1 MARRTSKSVTQS
13 VRRVA
18 PSPLLSPG
26 SVYPE
31 LQSDYAAA
39 KDSKYVR
46 RRMGLPST
54 GAGADWHLR
63 SEPAWLKLVER
74 ARDFD
79 RNDVIVA
86 QGVDRAVTNT
96 LQAGIQL
103 DPQTGDRS
111 VDQDL
116 WARWQAWSNDPQL
129 CDVAG
134 ELTFDD
140 IAWHCLR
147 SALVDGDVFALATDS
162 GALQVLEAHRVRTPR
177 GAKGV
182 VLGVELD
189 ALRRR
194 VAYHVQDEREDGAI
208 GATGSR
214 RIPAYAGNPPLR
226 QVMHVMLPRRASQ
239 SRGVTAF
246 APMFDVAG
254 MFEDL
259 QFAKLVQS
267 QVVSCFAVL
276 RTTDAEIRR
285 VPYAQ
290 RGAATTETESD
301 GSTLRREGVR
311 PGMELRGAPGERL
324 EGFSPNVP
332 NAEFFDHARLI
343 LTLIGINLGLPLVL
357 LTLDSS
363 ETNFSGWRGAVDQAR
378 IGFRRNQRQ
387 LIQRLLRPVYL
398 WKLHEWTAA
407 DPVLRAAAARVN
419 ITAHAWQ
426 PPTWPYIEPW
436 KDADADRLRLESNLI
451 SPRRL
456 YGERGYEWET
466 IVDEIVADRAYLVRT
481 AAAEAESIARQFP
494 GVDVTWRDL
503 ARMAPVSS
511 SGDMGVIND
520 RDSDD

>member
-1 MARRTSKSVTQS
+1 MAKRAAKP
-13 VRRVA
+13 VRRPA
-18 PSPLLSPG
+18 SPPLLSPG
-26 SVYPE
+26 SVYPD
-31 LQSDYAAA
+31 LQSDYSAA

-46 RRMGLPST
+46 RRMGLPSS
-54 GAGADWHLR
+54 GANADWHLR
-63 SEPAWLKLVER
+63 SEAGWLKLIER

-103 DPQTGDRS
+103 DPQTGDRAI
-111 VDQDL
+111 DQDL
-116 WARWQAWSNDPQL
+116 WARWQAWTTDPQA

-134 ELTFDD
+134 EMTFDD
-140 IAWHCLR
+140 LAWHCLR
-147 SALVDGDVFALATDS
+147 AALVDGDVFALATDS
-162 GALQVLEAHRVRTPR
+162 GALQLLEAHRVRTPR
-177 GAKGV
+177 EAKNV
-182 VLGVELD
+182 TLGVELD
-189 ALRRR
+189 SLRRR
-194 VAYHVQDEREDGAI
+194 VAYHVQDEREDGSAST
-208 GATGSR
+208 TGSR
-214 RIPAYAGNPPLR
+214 RIPAYAGEPPLR
-226 QVMHVMLPRRASQ
+226 QMMHVMLPRRASQ

-246 APMFDVAG
+246 APMFDVVG

-259 QFAKLVQS
+259 QFAKLVQA

-290 RGAATTETESD
+290 RGAASTEPESD
-301 GSTLRREGVR
+301 GTMLRREGVR

-324 EGFSPNVP
+324 EGFSPSVP
-332 NAEFFDHARLI
+332 NAEFFEHARLI

-398 WKLHEWTAA
+398 WKLREWVAS
-407 DPVLRAAAARVN
+407 DPTLRAAAARVN
-419 ITAHAWQ
+419 IASHAWQ

-494 GVDVTWRDL
+494 GVDVNWRDL
-503 ARMAPVSS
+503 ARMAPIGSVMSEVLI
-511 SGDMGVIND
+511 DD
-520 RDSDD
+520 RNSDS